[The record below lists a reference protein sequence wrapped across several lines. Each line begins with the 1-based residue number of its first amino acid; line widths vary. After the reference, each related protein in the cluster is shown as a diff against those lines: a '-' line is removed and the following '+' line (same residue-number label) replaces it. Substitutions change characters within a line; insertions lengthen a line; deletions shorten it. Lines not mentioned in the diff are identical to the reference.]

1 MAQNFVRSWV
11 TTARN
16 EYRDRNDED
25 FVAFLALLSTLLRHA
40 GDLEMPYVVDAS
52 DYSTNS

>member
-1 MAQNFVRSWV
+1 VNTAQNFVSGWV

-25 FVAFLALLSTLLRHA
+25 VITFLALLSTLLRHA
-40 GDLEMPYVVDAS
+40 GDLEMPYDKMP
-52 DYSTNS
+52 

>member
-1 MAQNFVRSWV
+1 VNTAQNFVRGWV

-25 FVAFLALLSTLLRHA
+25 VITFLALLSTLLRHA
-40 GDLEMPYVVDAS
+40 GDLEMPYDKMP
-52 DYSTNS
+52 